1 MHPLLRYIRKYPF
14 LYSVGF
20 LTILAATLAACK
32 MPDWNSDLEAFV
44 DYGRTITYLDSS
56 TYVQGSAA
64 TNTDVRSGTPVTVTV
79 QLNNPK
85 ALALAYTISADS
97 SLVDGTIAA
106 PANTTGAADGITTV
120 SFSFTP
126 TAAAEHGDVTFKL
139 GLSAPAINRTFDPA
153 TFKVHCDS
161 PPASVNNL
169 TAGIRTDGRA
179 CIGFTLPEDYADAD
193 IAKAE
198 ITYTSSTAGTTKT
211 VTEDVSP
218 TGTGLTTIPSPAPL
232 SSSAGKYVRYY
243 LPDDVIAGNQYTFTV
258 TPIDAS
264 GKKSEAT
271 PASASL
277 AGNELYLG
285 YDANGATGTVAA
297 KYGYNL
303 TTTATIADSS
313 SLSRDGY
320 GFTGWNTKADGTG
333 TTYNPGASYTFGT
346 SSLMLYAQWMK
357 LATVTVAITI
367 PGYQS
372 TSVQQNG
379 ATVTSVTMDK
389 DGTLALTL
397 PLPSGAT
404 NYQWYLDST
413 ATAVATTST
422 WSFRPTLNSITS
434 GTHII
439 TGTADYAA
447 SGGSTVSYS
456 SRLVV
461 TVTNDLLATVIPYGS
476 TSTYHMESLTNGATY
491 TDIYVSLSPYSI
503 AKTETTYSLWSI
515 VYAWATAHGY
525 TFAHAGNSN
534 TGSTDVVACANY
546 PVGSISWR
554 DAIVWC
560 NAYSEMTDHVPCYTY
575 SGSVI
580 RDSTNTTACDNATF
594 IRSNDGYRLPTEA
607 EWQYAASGRE
617 EVSYDMVSGC
627 PYSAL
632 TNPQDQWV
640 YAAYSWDKSWFF
652 ATYVARA
659 KPNRL
664 GLFDMS
670 GLSWEFCYDRYA
682 NPSSPYDSGT
692 SANAP
697 AENYCKA
704 EGTNILNRSGSWGVL
719 FYSTIIGDRVDSTT
733 ANYTQSGGFRIA
745 RTIPQ

>member
-1 MHPLLRYIRKYPF
+1 MRSLLRYIRKSPL

-20 LTILAATLAACK
+20 LTILAAALASCK
-32 MPDWNSDLEAFV
+32 MPGWDTDLAAFV
-44 DYGRTITYLDSS
+44 DYGRTIAYLDSAS
-56 TYVQGSAA
+56 YVQGSAA
-64 TNTDVRSGTPVTVTV
+64 TNTDVRAGMPVTVTV

-85 ALALAYTISADS
+85 ALALAYTISVDS
-97 SLVDGTIAA
+97 SLVDGTVEA
-106 PANTTGAADGITTV
+106 PSSTTGAADGITTI

-126 TAAAEHGDVTFKL
+126 TAAAEHGDIEFKL
-139 GLSAPAINRTFDPA
+139 GLSAPSINRTFDPA

-179 CIGFTLPEDYADAD
+179 CIGFTLPEDYANAD

-198 ITYTSSTAGTTKT
+198 ITYTSSTAGTTRT

-218 TGTGLTTIPSPAPL
+218 AGTGLTTVPAPAPL

-264 GKKSEAT
+264 GKKCESAT
-271 PASASL
+271 SASL
-277 AGNELYLG
+277 KGTELYLG

-303 TTTATIADSS
+303 TTSATIADSS

-379 ATVTSVTMDK
+379 ETVTSLTMDK
-389 DGTLALTL
+389 DGTLTLTM

-404 NYQWYLDST
+404 NYRWYLDST
-413 ATAVATTST
+413 ATAVATTIS

-439 TGTADYAA
+439 TGTADYTAT
-447 SGGSTVSYS
+447 GGSTVSYS

-461 TVTNDLLATVIPYGS
+461 TVTNDALVPVIPYGS
-476 TSTYHMESLTNGATY
+476 TSTYHMESLTAGTTY
-491 TDIYVSLSPYSI
+491 TDIYVKLSPYSI
-503 AKTETTYSLWSI
+503 AKTETTYSLWAI

-525 TFAHAGNSN
+525 TFAHAGSSN

-546 PVGSISWR
+546 PVGNISWR

-560 NAYSEMTDHVPCYTY
+560 NAYSEMTNHTPCYTY
-575 SGSVI
+575 NGSII
-580 RDSTNTTACDNATF
+580 RDSSNATACDNATF
-594 IRSNDGYRLPTEA
+594 IRTNDGYRLPTEA

-627 PYSAL
+627 PISAL

-640 YAAYSWDKSWFF
+640 YAVYSWDKSWFF
-652 ATYVARA
+652 ATYVARV

-670 GLSWEFCYDRYA
+670 GLSWEFCCDRYA
-682 NPSSPYDSGT
+682 SPSSPYDSGT
-692 SANAP
+692 SASAP
-697 AENYCKA
+697 AVDYCKA

-719 FYSTIIGDRVDSTT
+719 FSDTIIGKRFDLTT
-733 ANYTQSGGFRIA
+733 VYCTPSGGFRIA